1 VGGAIPEDAETG
13 SERGRTA
20 GGRRGRTMNGN
31 DKDVAEELN
40 DLRSTV
46 ESLEREVLSM
56 KKEIFTRLGHIT
68 QAITDLEATIHSE
81 LS

>member
-1 VGGAIPEDAETG
+1 
-13 SERGRTA
+13 
-20 GGRRGRTMNGN
+20 MNGN

-56 KKEIFTRLGHIT
+56 KKEIFTRLGNIT
-68 QAITDLEATIHSE
+68 EAITDLAATIHSE